1 MYDTTFNGTPV
12 GGASYHGNTT
22 PNSPAGCTYG
32 GLHVVEATQTEKFAF
47 LFPAPS
53 SQLFIAFGA
62 VKM

>member
-1 MYDTTFNGTPV
+1 MYDTTFNGT
-12 GGASYHGNTT
+12 
-22 PNSPAGCTYG
+22 PAGCTYG